1 MNCHEC
7 RQWIDDLLLRDPD
20 EAPPA
25 DVALHLDECAEC
37 AREHA
42 LALETLEAITPGAL
56 VVASPRLKERIMAAI
71 PAATLDEAQR
81 GRPTRAEP
89 SVPGIAARCG

>member
-1 MNCHEC
+1 MNCREC

-25 DVALHLDECAEC
+25 DVAQHLDSCGEC

-42 LALETLEAITPGAL
+42 LALETLEAITPRTVA
-56 VVASPRLKERIMAAI
+56 VASPRLKERIMAASRRD
-71 PAATLDEAQR
+71 PR
-81 GRPTRAEP
+81 
-89 SVPGIAARCG
+89 